1 MTLRR
6 KLTAIVA
13 ADIVGYSK
21 RLSEDESGTLARIEH
36 LRTHIVEPHLVKHS
50 GRIFRLLGDST
61 LLEFES
67 ALGAVEFATEVQ
79 QCLASRSDTERK
91 DDGFVLRMGL
101 DLGDVVVEEN
111 EIHGEGI
118 NIAVRLEEIAEPG
131 GICLSDGIHAQI
143 RKRFDPP
150 FFPIGPRTL
159 KNIMEPVQVWRWR
172 PRRDVTSPREHGGP
186 SIPGQKMLDPHVTE
200 LILKLH
206 ARSAQLAISN
216 ALDDVLAEN
225 DQQAS
230 ATGDSFY
237 ERIGD
242 ELALARSMLDRIQ
255 VEPVDQFRELLP
267 SGETYQSLNVFISA
281 IFQERGNAYLMRL
294 MPQAHLIM
302 KGPESAVAKRR
313 LFLDMVRR
321 FHDEEFVVRSKGLIK
336 TAFVV

>member
-1 MTLRR
+1 MRR

-21 RLSEDESGTLARIEH
+21 RLSEDESGTLARIEA
-36 LRTHIVEPHLVKHS
+36 LRTHIIEPHLAKHS

-79 QCLASRSDTERK
+79 QCLASRNDAEPK
-91 DDGFVLRMGL
+91 NDALVLRMGL
-101 DLGDVVVEEN
+101 DLGDVIVEEN

-131 GICLSDGIHAQI
+131 GICLSDCIHAQI

-150 FFPIGPRTL
+150 FFSIGLRTL
-159 KNIMEPVQVWRWR
+159 KNIMDPVQVWRWR
-172 PRRDVTSPREHGGP
+172 PRREAGAPLEDGGS
-186 SIPGQKMLDPHVTE
+186 SISARKMLDPRVTE

-216 ALDDVLAEN
+216 ALDDVLAEH
-225 DQQAS
+225 DHEPRMRAE
-230 ATGDSFY
+230 SFY

-242 ELALARSMLDRIQ
+242 ELTLARAMLDRIQ
-255 VEPVDQFRELLP
+255 VEPSDQFREIFP
-267 SGETYQSLNVFISA
+267 SQQRYQSLDAFISA
-281 IFQERGNAYLMRL
+281 LFQERGSAYLMQM
-294 MPQAHLIM
+294 MPEAYLIM
-302 KGPESAVAKRR
+302 KSTEGAIAKRR

-336 TAFVV
+336 LAFVE

>member
-21 RLSEDESGTLARIEH
+21 RLSEDESGTLAGIEK
-36 LRTHIVEPHLVKHS
+36 LRTHIVEPHLAKHS

-67 ALGAVEFATEVQ
+67 ALGAVEFATQVQ
-79 QCLASRSDTERK
+79 QCLASQSEAEPKK
-91 DDGFVLRMGL
+91 DALVLRMGL

-118 NIAVRLEEIAEPG
+118 NVAVRLEEIAEPG

-150 FFPIGPRTL
+150 FFPIGQRTL
-159 KNIMEPVQVWRWR
+159 KNIAEPVQVWRWR
-172 PRRDVTSPREHGGP
+172 PRREIGAPREQGGT
-186 SIPGQKMLDPHVTE
+186 SISVQKVLDPQVTD
-200 LILKLH
+200 LILRLH

-216 ALDDVLAEN
+216 ALDDVLAGS
-225 DQQAS
+225 DQESRQKA
-230 ATGDSFY
+230 DSFY

-255 VEPVDQFRELLP
+255 IEPADQFREIFP
-267 SGETYQSLNVFISA
+267 SGQTYQSLNAFISA

-294 MPQAHLIM
+294 MPEAHRIM
-302 KGPESAVAKRR
+302 KGTESMITKRR

-336 TAFVV
+336 TAFVE

>member
-1 MTLRR
+1 LRH

-21 RLSEDESGTLARIEH
+21 RLSEDESGTLAAIGE
-36 LRTHIVEPHLVKHS
+36 LRTQIIEPHLAIHS

-67 ALGAVEFATEVQ
+67 ALGAVEFATQVQ
-79 QCLASRSDTERK
+79 QCLARRSSGEPANNAL
-91 DDGFVLRMGL
+91 VLRMGL

-111 EIHGEGI
+111 EMHGEGI

-131 GICLSDGIHAQI
+131 GICLSDSLHAQI
-143 RKRFDPP
+143 RKRIDPP
-150 FFPIGPRTL
+150 FVPIGLRAL
-159 KNIMEPVQVWRWR
+159 KNIAEPVQVWRWR
-172 PRRDVTSPREHGGP
+172 PQRVPGSPRETAGR
-186 SIPGQKMLDPHVTE
+186 SIPAQKLIDPQVTE
-200 LILKLH
+200 LILRLH

-225 DQQAS
+225 DQEHRPK
-230 ATGDSFY
+230 TENFF

-242 ELALARSMLDRIQ
+242 ELLLARAMLDRIQ
-255 VEPVDQFRELLP
+255 VEPADQFREIYP
-267 SGETYQSLNVFISA
+267 SGQTYQSLSAFIAS

-294 MPQAHLIM
+294 MPQAQQIM
-302 KGPESAVAKRR
+302 KGNDTVIVKRR
-313 LFLDMVRR
+313 LFLDMVRK

-336 TAFVV
+336 AAFLD

>member
-21 RLSEDESGTLARIEH
+21 LLSEDESGTLARIGE
-36 LRTHIVEPHLVKHS
+36 LRSGIIEPHLAKHS
-50 GRIFRLLGDST
+50 GRVFRLLGDST

-67 ALGAVEFATEVQ
+67 ALGAVEFATQVQ
-79 QCLASRSDTERK
+79 QCLASQSEAGPGNDAL
-91 DDGFVLRMGL
+91 VLRMGL

-159 KNIMEPVQVWRWR
+159 KNIGEPVQVWRWV
-172 PRRDVTSPREHGGP
+172 PRRNIARGDLAI
-186 SIPGQKMLDPHVTE
+186 SIPAEKTLDPQVIE

-216 ALDDVLAEN
+216 ALDDVLAEF
-225 DQQAS
+225 DQEPPPKA
-230 ATGDSFY
+230 DSLY

-242 ELALARSMLDRIQ
+242 ELALARSMLDRIR
-255 VEPVDQFRELLP
+255 VEPADQFSEMFP
-267 SGETYQSLNVFISA
+267 SGQATQSLNAFISA
-281 IFQERGNAYLMRL
+281 IFQERGNAYLIRL
-294 MPQAHLIM
+294 MPEAHRIM
-302 KGPESAVAKRR
+302 KGTESVIAKRR

-336 TAFVV
+336 TAFVE